1 MNLSTTCTR
10 SERSS
15 RASSIPRMSSPADCT
30 PRMLS
35 SREMLL
41 HTSPCA
47 EAFDLNASRLRFT
60 LRALV
65 SRTRRD
71 AKRRGSAKRPRP
83 DQRPASTHDT
93 GMTSVAPAGTTID
106 TFTTRVWRPP
116 LKIFPAGINRSPA
129 VGLCTCSC
137 GTVGVASSV
146 TMSSS
151 PATLMFEPRPSGA
164 KIGISVMP
172 SCVMGA
178 PGLRLVMSVSS
189 AVVMGSAFRWLMMGC
204 LGVPNRVRPVGPR
217 SVGPPTEVR
226 GIRTTPP

>member
-1 MNLSTTCTR
+1 
-10 SERSS
+10 
-15 RASSIPRMSSPADCT
+15 
-30 PRMLS
+30 
-35 SREMLL
+35 MLL
-41 HTSPCA
+41 HTAPCA
-47 EAFDLNASRLRFT
+47 DAFDLNSSILRFT

-65 SRTRRD
+65 ARTRRK
-71 AKRRGSAKRPRP
+71 ANRRESAKRLRP

-116 LKIFPAGINRSPA
+116 LKIFPAGISSSPA

-146 TMSSS
+146 TTSSS
-151 PATLMFEPRPSGA
+151 PAILMFEPRPSGA

-189 AVVMGSAFRWLMMGC
+189 AVVMGSAFRLLMMGC
-204 LGVPNRVRPVGPR
+204 WVVPGRLVPRPG
-217 SVGPPTEVR
+217 
-226 GIRTTPP
+226 